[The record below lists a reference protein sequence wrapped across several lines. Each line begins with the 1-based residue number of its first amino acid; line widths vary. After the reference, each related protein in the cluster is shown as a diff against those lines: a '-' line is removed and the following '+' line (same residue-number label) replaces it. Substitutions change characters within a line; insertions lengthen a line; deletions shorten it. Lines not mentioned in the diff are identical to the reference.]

1 MNGTTHKCGGIALGA
16 VATVALHKTAGIT
29 MTEGALLLA
38 GASFGAL
45 LPDLDHHHSELGKR
59 LKPVSEL
66 VCSMTKHRGFTH
78 TGLCWIIIT
87 LVSLLIT
94 SLLGEVYSGSLASR
108 VITGSIFGFF
118 IWIAADSLLNSL
130 RPEFARSKKSR
141 QLFDLELQSLLVLC
155 VVFSV
160 LADSVIPVA
169 YSFGVGLS
177 IGYLSHLILD
187 MFNPTGV
194 PIFYGI
200 YNGKISLANIRTGS
214 HERGVSNVCN
224 LITIAVFGTMFI

>member
-1 MNGTTHKCGGIALGA
+1 MNGTTHKCGGVALGA
-16 VATVALHKTAGIT
+16 VATLALHKTTGIT

-66 VCSMTKHRGFTH
+66 VCSVTKHRGFTH
-78 TGLCWIIIT
+78 TGLCWILVT
-87 LVSLLIT
+87 LVSLIIT
-94 SLLGEVYSGSLASR
+94 SLLGVVYNGSLVSR
-108 VITGSIFGFF
+108 IVTGSIFGFF

-130 RPEFARSKKSR
+130 RPEFAKSKKSR
-141 QLFDLELQSLLVLC
+141 ELFDLELQSLLVLC
-155 VVFSV
+155 IVFSV
-160 LADSVIPVA
+160 LANAVIPVA
-169 YSFGVGLS
+169 YVFAVGISL
-177 IGYLSHLILD
+177 GYLSHLILD

-194 PIFYGI
+194 PILYGI
-200 YNGKISLANIRTGS
+200 YDDKISLAKIRTGS

-224 LITIAVFGTMFI
+224 LITILVFGAMFV